1 MRLFFWYKKANKFLY
16 KMTKKCS
23 LKILDSEQSFWYN
36 KHIKANKHSKAE
48 RNVNNMKKRRKKTVV
63 VNRRRFTA
71 FLTVLLI
78 LTCCGFS
85 SVKKGMNKNIP
96 EIISVFVTPG
106 DTLWS
111 IAADNN
117 PQNKDIRKIVQVIKK
132 YNGLQTNTIH
142 AGDELYI
149 PI

>member
-1 MRLFFWYKKANKFLY
+1 MN
-16 KMTKKCS
+16 
-23 LKILDSEQSFWYN
+23 LK
-36 KHIKANKHSKAE
+36 
-48 RNVNNMKKRRKKTVV
+48 MKKRKKTVI
-63 VNRRRFTA
+63 VNKRRFTT
-71 FLTVLLI
+71 FLILMII

-85 SVKKGMNKNIP
+85 GVKKGFNNNMP
-96 EIISVFVTPG
+96 EMISVFVTPG

-117 PQNKDIRKIVQVIKK
+117 PGNKDIRKIVNGIKK
-132 YNGLQTNTIH
+132 YNQLRTNTIH